1 MLWKTVGGIIQAA
14 GRGIRSNKDYADTII
29 IDGSF
34 GDVIRHSSKFLPKWF
49 QDSIS
54 KYYIIKTL
62 KLRDFFYYLIF
73 NMFHI
78 TFVFLKLQLVNLLK
92 FLV

>member
-1 MLWKTVGGIIQAA
+1 LENSGGIIQAA

-54 KYYIIKTL
+54 K
-62 KLRDFFYYLIF
+62 
-73 NMFHI
+73 
-78 TFVFLKLQLVNLLK
+78 
-92 FLV
+92 

>member
-1 MLWKTVGGIIQAA
+1 MRQSNNPDWYAWKTVGGIIQAA

-49 QDSIS
+49 QDSIRVN
-54 KYYIIKTL
+54 II
-62 KLRDFFYYLIF
+62 
-73 NMFHI
+73 
-78 TFVFLKLQLVNLLK
+78 
-92 FLV
+92 